1 MRNEFMNKSD
11 AFDPDLPTVSDV
23 LASLC
28 CVITQ
33 YTKNPSAQLARL
45 ALDLSRKLGTEA
57 YSESTLITA
66 VGQRLQEEWS
76 RKLMQETAS
85 PLLSTTAVH

>member
-1 MRNEFMNKSD
+1 MNESEL
-11 AFDPDLPTVSDV
+11 FDPDLPTASDV

-33 YTKNPSAQLARL
+33 YTKNPSPQLARL

-85 PLLSTTAVH
+85 QLVSNTAVH